1 MSEPEQESKPT
12 PHQMTREEFDL
23 LTFQGISPITGER
36 MQSDAEIAKQK
47 ERQSKHE
54 FRVFW
59 VFGVPV
65 GLVLA
70 FVIALPANMGNTGF
84 FCCWAVCTLISGAIF
99 TSIIGAKKPDE

>member
-1 MSEPEQESKPT
+1 MSEPEQESKPR
-12 PHQMTREEFDL
+12 PRQMTKEEFDR
-23 LTFQGISPITGER
+23 LTFQGIDPVTGER
-36 MQSDAEIAKQK
+36 VKSAAEIATQK

-54 FRVFW
+54 FRVFL

-84 FCCWAVCTLISGAIF
+84 FCTWAVCTMISGAIF
-99 TSIIGAKKPDE
+99 SSIMGAKKPDE